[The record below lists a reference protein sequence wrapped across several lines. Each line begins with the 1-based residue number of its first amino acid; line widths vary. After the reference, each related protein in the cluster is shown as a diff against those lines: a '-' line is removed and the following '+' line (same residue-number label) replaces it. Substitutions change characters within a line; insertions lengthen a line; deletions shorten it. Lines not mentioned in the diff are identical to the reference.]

1 MRVILSLLMLL
12 STVAAFVPGAARP
25 SFAPTTLFMSSGEMK
40 KGTVKW
46 FNTIKGFGFLIP
58 DDGTED
64 IFVHQTAIQ
73 ADGFRSLADG
83 EVVEFLV
90 EQDQNGRKKA
100 ARVTGPDGAN
110 VQGAPFR
117 PENDYERY

>member
-1 MRVILSLLMLL
+1 VLHIHPTLLTIIVHTYSLLLASCDAL
-12 STVAAFVPGAARP
+12 SQYR
-25 SFAPTTLFMSSGEMK
+25 
-40 KGTVKW
+40 

-90 EQDQNGRKKA
+90 ETDQNGRKKA

>member
-1 MRVILSLLMLL
+1 MMRVILSLFMLL
-12 STVAAFVPGAARP
+12 SAAVAFVPGATRP
-25 SFAPTTLFMSSGEMK
+25 SFAPTRLFMSDDMK

-90 EQDQNGRKKA
+90 ETDQNGRKKA
-100 ARVTGPDGAN
+100 ARVTGPDGKN

>member
-1 MRVILSLLMLL
+1 MLKVITLLLALL
-12 STVAAFVPGAARP
+12 SAVAAFAPGVSRP
-25 SFAPTTLFMSSGEMK
+25 AFSSTRLNMADDMK

-90 EQDQNGRKKA
+90 EEDQNGRKKA
-100 ARVTGPDGAN
+100 AKVTGPDGAN

-117 PENDYERY
+117 PENDYGDY